1 MSERKTRWK
10 PGSDFMSSAAAIW
23 MVPLLALFIGA
34 WMLFQHWY
42 SQGPS
47 FTLTVATAEGIV
59 AGKTVIRSREVEVG
73 RIETVELSEDYSHA
87 VLKARLTNAAAGMLK
102 KDSQFWVVKP
112 ELGLMKTANL
122 ETLVTGQYLE
132 VQPASKQLGRQTSF
146 VALEQA
152 PDAAVSQAGLSL
164 VLSAARRG
172 SLKEGVPVTYREVTV
187 GKVTGYELGNSAD
200 RVLVHILI
208 EPRYAPLVRSG
219 SRFWNTSGFGVDFGL
234 FKGATIRTESLE
246 TLVQGG
252 IAFATPDGDKLGTQA
267 RPEQTFPLFDKFEDE
282 WLQWAPKI
290 PLGK

>member
-112 ELGLMKTANL
+112 RVGREGVSGLGTLLSGAYIELSPGKKGRARSEYAMLDRPPLASL
-122 ETLVTGQYLE
+122 DARIAAIP
-132 VQPASKQLGRQTSF
+132 VQPGCQRAGRGFPHQLSGIHHRS
-146 VALEQA
+146 
-152 PDAAVSQAGLSL
+152 G
-164 VLSAARRG
+164 RRG
-172 SLKEGVPVTYREVTV
+172 QIPAREERDAVPALHQRA
-187 GKVTGYELGNSAD
+187 L
-200 RVLVHILI
+200 
-208 EPRYAPLVRSG
+208 
-219 SRFWNTSGFGVDFGL
+219 
-234 FKGATIRTESLE
+234 
-246 TLVQGG
+246 
-252 IAFATPDGDKLGTQA
+252 
-267 RPEQTFPLFDKFEDE
+267 
-282 WLQWAPKI
+282 
-290 PLGK
+290 